1 MAEVNGHVAFSAFVT
16 TGTTVAAS
24 NDSSV
29 PFYTILLN
37 AGNAYNGYTGVF
49 TCPQEGDYVFMLN
62 ANVGHYFDTLQI
74 HKNGQVVATA
84 GRFDPSAT
92 LLVAYVILTLQPG
105 DTVYVVQR
113 AEHNAIESN
122 GSTFSGFRII

>member
-1 MAEVNGHVAFSAFVT
+1 LLLFFFLSIYKTIHFTLLLIFSAQMAEVSGHVAFSASVT
-16 TGTTVAAS
+16 TGTTIAAS

-29 PFYTILLN
+29 PFHTILLN
-37 AGNAYNGYTGVF
+37 AGNAYNGCTGIF

-84 GRFDPSAT
+84 GRRLRPIRHFARGPRHPHPSAW
-92 LLVAYVILTLQPG
+92 
-105 DTVYVVQR
+105 
-113 AEHNAIESN
+113 
-122 GSTFSGFRII
+122 